1 MGTTRFAS
9 VTCARLSV
17 PLHTPFVTALRR
29 TTTTDTVVVRVT
41 DSDGTTGW
49 GEAPQVWQVTGES
62 LAGATAC
69 LEQMLA
75 PMVVNRDVDDWSEVL
90 ADLQRAVARNFGAKA
105 ALDTA
110 VRDVVARRA
119 GLTLPAFLRTGGA
132 VVASKTDDD
141 AYRAVLRTDVTL
153 SAGSAEDLA
162 DAAVQRVAD
171 GFSTL
176 KMKVGTDA
184 ATDVARVRAVREA
197 VGPDVAIRLDANQGW
212 TPDEAVTVIRALEH
226 AGLGVELVEQPVRG
240 EDVEGLAAVRSRVGL
255 PVMADEALYSLV
267 DLDRIIRLEAAD
279 LVNVK
284 LAKCGSLGV
293 ALEQLRRATEAG
305 LGTMVGSMME
315 TAIGVGAVA
324 AVAAAHPTSVVDD
337 LDAAWWAA
345 ASPVVGGVAYDGDRL
360 VLSTSPGSGVAEV
373 DVTV

>member
-41 DSDGTTGW
+41 DSDGATGW

-62 LAGATAC
+62 LAGASAC

-75 PMVVNRDVDDWSEVL
+75 PVVLDRDVDDWSEVL
-90 ADLQRAVARNFGAKA
+90 DGIQSAVARNFGAKA

-110 VRDVVARRA
+110 VRDLVARRA
-119 GLTLPAFLRTGGA
+119 GLTLPAFLRTGRAGPA
-132 VVASKTDDD
+132 TGTGDD
-141 AYRAVLRTDVTL
+141 AYPAALRTDVTL
-153 SAGSAEDLA
+153 SAGSAADLA
-162 DAAVQRVAD
+162 AAAVQRVAD

-184 ATDVARVRAVREA
+184 ATDVGRVRAVREV
-197 VGPDVAIRLDANQGW
+197 VGPHVTIRLDANQGW
-212 TPDEAVTVIRALEH
+212 TPDEAVTVIRALER
-226 AGLGVELVEQPVRG
+226 ADLGVELVEQPVRG

-255 PVMADEALYSLV
+255 AVMADEALYSLV

-293 ALEQLRRATEAG
+293 ALQQLKRATEAG

-345 ASPVVGGVAYDGDRL
+345 ASPVVGGVEYDGDRL
-360 VLSTSPGSGVAEV
+360 VLSSSVGSGVAEV